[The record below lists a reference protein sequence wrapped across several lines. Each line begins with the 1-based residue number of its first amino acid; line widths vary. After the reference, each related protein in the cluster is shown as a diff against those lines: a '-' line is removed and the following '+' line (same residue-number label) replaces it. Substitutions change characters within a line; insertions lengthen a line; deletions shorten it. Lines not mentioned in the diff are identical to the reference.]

1 MDRGCTPA
9 VNGSPSRG
17 GRHYASVNRALPSTT
32 SGCSMNFCHGVRVNE
47 TAMKAE
53 ATMLLSN
60 VTPRSSPN
68 KVDKRNRMQL
78 QEEIDE
84 DSTGNTSSGV
94 EMYAPSV
101 LIRR

>member
-1 MDRGCTPA
+1 
-9 VNGSPSRG
+9 
-17 GRHYASVNRALPSTT
+17 
-32 SGCSMNFCHGVRVNE
+32 MNFCHGVRVNE
-47 TAMKAE
+47 TAMKAV

-101 LIRR
+101 MEDCRRTTFCKIIVLPKGIMAISMAIFGRPFRQHLQY